1 MYVKLTNFILRLFL
15 LVSTVAYGANSSHAN
30 LNSSSHANLNTNANL
45 NSSHVCDIRVLCCV
59 YFHTQ
64 VLITRHGKLDG
75 SKYLDPRGKQQFK
88 YDHLRKVSHTGH
100 NIQSYCTAQT

>member
-1 MYVKLTNFILRLFL
+1 MLCFF
-15 LVSTVAYGANSSHAN
+15 
-30 LNSSSHANLNTNANL
+30 
-45 NSSHVCDIRVLCCV
+45 HV
-59 YFHTQ
+59 Q

-100 NIQSYCTAQT
+100 TRHRRCLCLGEMLCIHACLKIR